1 MSLTFNS
8 IDYLVLVLY
17 AVALFYIGFR
27 FSKKEK
33 NQQDIFLGGRSL
45 KWWQIGFSI
54 FGANAG
60 PTMLIGFASIGFS
73 HGIVGSN
80 FELLAWI
87 FLMLLAM
94 VFLPYYLKTKISTI
108 PQFLLLRFG
117 KRSYNFLIVYSL
129 ISILVV
135 WLGSALYAGGL
146 LISGVFG
153 CRLFPAIVVIA
164 VVATSFTAI
173 GGLKAVVRTGI
184 FQSVIIIVSSII
196 LTFLGFQKIGSLD
209 TLMSQTPESY
219 WKLFLPA
226 TNPEYSWIGIVLGY
240 PVVAIYYWCADQTIV
255 QKVLAAKD
263 LKEGQYGALFI
274 GALKIIMPIIFI
286 LPGIMCFVLFRDT
299 AADNAYITMI
309 KQLMPHGLL
318 GLSIAALIAS
328 LVDTVSSSLNS
339 FCTVFTLDVVQQ
351 FKMLNTGQQRRM
363 GRWVTVLVGLAGIG
377 IAMLFSYSGKSF
389 FDLTQGLVSIL
400 APPLAVVF
408 LWGVIWRGIN
418 GIAAEVVLYGGGLAC
433 LLLGICH
440 VLNYPYQGYWPHFLM
455 LSFYIFVV
463 LSVVI
468 VTVSLLTRSTG
479 NSEVPTLFDRKEGE
493 MKQQPRAVWLTWL
506 GLAIVMIMIYIY
518 FN

>member
-1 MSLTFNS
+1 MSLSFNY
-8 IDYLVLVLY
+8 IDYLVLALY
-17 AVALFYIGFR
+17 ALILLYVGFR
-27 FSKKEK
+27 FNKKEK
-33 NQQDIFLGGRSL
+33 NQQDIFLGGRTL

-60 PTMLIGFASIGFS
+60 PMMLIGFASIGFT
-73 HGIVGSN
+73 HGIVASN

-108 PQFLLLRFG
+108 PQFLLIRFG

-146 LISGVFG
+146 LISGIFG
-153 CRLFPAIVVIA
+153 ISLFTAIAVIA
-164 VVATSFTAI
+164 VIATSFTAI
-173 GGLKAVVRTGI
+173 GGLKAVVRTGV
-184 FQSVIIIVSSII
+184 FQSVIIIISSVI
-196 LTFLGFQKIGSLD
+196 LTYLGFQKIGSVDALV
-209 TLMSQTPESY
+209 SQTPESY

-226 TNPEYSWIGIVLGY
+226 SNASYSWVGILLGY

-255 QKVLAAKD
+255 QKVLAARD
-263 LKEGQYGALFI
+263 LKEGQYGAIFI
-274 GALKIIMPIIFI
+274 GTLKVIMPIIFI
-286 LPGIMCFVLFRDT
+286 LPGIMCYVLFRDT
-299 AADNAYITMI
+299 APDNAYITMI
-309 KQLMPHGLL
+309 KELMPHGLL

-351 FKMLNTGQQRRM
+351 FKVLNREQQVRM
-363 GRWVTVLVGLAGIG
+363 GKWVTVVAAIVGVG
-377 IAMLFSYSGKSF
+377 IALLFSYSGKGF

-400 APPLAVVF
+400 SPPLAVVF
-408 LWGVIWRGIN
+408 LWGVFWKRIN
-418 GIAAEVVLYGGGLAC
+418 GIAAEIVLYGGGLIC
-433 LLLGICH
+433 LVLGACH
-440 VLNYPYQGYWPHFLM
+440 VLNYPYEGYWPHFLM
-455 LSFYIFVV
+455 LSFYIFVA

-468 VTVSLLTRSTG
+468 VAVTLLTKSEVKT
-479 NSEVPTLFDRKEGE
+479 EVPTLLDVKDKMGSSSSI
-493 MKQQPRAVWLTWL
+493 WWTWA
-506 GLAIVMIMIYIY
+506 GLATVMIAIYIY